1 MRVLGPGAVSWNR
14 AGRSRR
20 PIRLFHHVGASCRP
34 KTEAGRHDQDR
45 DTASPSQCAL
55 IDGLT
60 AFGLE
65 QRPIKTDRLPNPSG
79 NSTKAAPRTYLTGRP
94 TDDDRREQRGL
105 VGYTSANWSHLGAS
119 RERAKHVEWGHTA
132 GIGMVCAPL
141 GRRRGRPLGRNTC
154 EPRLFFRSDRWD
166 KGERGRRPP
175 AACGASRRSEPQCNA
190 TRSVGRV
197 LDKERANDSVVSN
210 QGTIESGLRATTRF
224 RLGATAG
231 RQWPVANGG
240 QW

>member
-1 MRVLGPGAVSWNR
+1 MYASVYICPPPHQKGPTDGTDWVGEIDRNARMCARAFPKESNDETRARSMRVLGPGAVSWNR

-20 PIRLFHHVGASCRP
+20 PIRLFYHVGASCRP
-34 KTEAGRHDQDR
+34 KTEGGRHDQDR
-45 DTASPSQCAL
+45 DTASQSQCAL

-65 QRPIKTDRLPNPSG
+65 QRPIKTDCLPSG
-79 NSTKAAPRTYLTGRP
+79 NSTKAAQRTYLTGRP
-94 TDDDRREQRGL
+94 TDDDRRQQCGL

-154 EPRLFFRSDRWD
+154 EPRLFF
-166 KGERGRRPP
+166 
-175 AACGASRRSEPQCNA
+175 
-190 TRSVGRV
+190 SV
-197 LDKERANDSVVSN
+197 
-210 QGTIESGLRATTRF
+210 
-224 RLGATAG
+224 
-231 RQWPVANGG
+231 RQMG
-240 QW
+240 